1 MKEARA
7 QIEQEGREKKLKEI
21 EVAEQKEKERKL

>member
-7 QIEQEGREKKLKEI
+7 QIEQEAREKKLKEI
-21 EVAEQKEKERKL
+21 EIAEQKEKERKL

>member
-7 QIEQEGREKKLKEI
+7 QIEQESREKKLKEM
-21 EVAEQKEKERKL
+21 EAAEQKEKERKL